1 MLKKISNKELI
12 EFSRVLSLLLYSKI
26 ALTQALDILSKQTK
40 NANLKSITRNLL
52 SNIRA
57 GNSISKSFSKY
68 PELFNDVFIANL
80 KVAEET
86 GQIAEVIN
94 EYTTYLEKIQA
105 LKRKAVQAVRYP
117 IFVLIV
123 AISVVFFM
131 LYYIIP
137 TFETLFLS
145 FKAKLPPITKFLL
158 SISNIL
164 VNHNLII
171 LVALAGVILI
181 INQLSKSKSFK
192 ENVFDN
198 LIWRVPLISNI
209 YMNNLLSRFSLS
221 MGVLLKNKVG
231 LLDALKISRN
241 ISNNKKFKN
250 EIEIIIKRI
259 LKGESMSGNIYGSKF
274 FDLTFS
280 RLLTVGEESAELD
293 KVFIMMSEY
302 YNSEFDYYLDNIT
315 SMMEPVLILFVGGM
329 VAFILVGLYLPM
341 FDIINYFGV

>member
-117 IFVLIV
+117 VFVLIV

-192 ENVFDN
+192 ENIFDN

-231 LLDALKISRN
+231 LLDALNISRN

-259 LKGESMSGNIYGSKF
+259 LKGERMSGNIYGSKF